1 MLMITLLM
9 VALVAHVTQG
19 ETSYNTGEGTVYKLS
34 VVQDVTLERPNR
46 NFNYLPFLL
55 VSQHPGYPN
64 KRSLVKFEQLP
75 RYCPAYKI
83 VSAKMYLYY
92 VYAHKASWHPITRT
106 PFIPRY
112 MQVHL
117 VKKSWNEYQATTSKR
132 TSSTYWSKPYLGL
145 DNTDA
150 EAVPQ
155 DRSPVVIFPYRP
167 RGFVEFDITR
177 AIRSWQ
183 RGVPNHGLVIRATNE
198 FQKGRGIRFAS
209 NADRDGSRHAYV
221 LVLCKQ

>member
-1 MLMITLLM
+1 MITLLM
-9 VALVAHVTQG
+9 VAFLAHVTQG
-19 ETSYNTGEGTVYKLS
+19 VTRYNTGRGTVYKLS

-117 VKKSWNEYQATTSKR
+117 VKKSWNEYQATSSKLHHMPIGR
-132 TSSTYWSKPYLGL
+132 SDTLVWITLTQRRFLRIDHQLLSFHIALEASWSSTSHEQSEVGREEYLTTAL
-145 DNTDA
+145 
-150 EAVPQ
+150 
-155 DRSPVVIFPYRP
+155 
-167 RGFVEFDITR
+167 
-177 AIRSWQ
+177 
-183 RGVPNHGLVIRATNE
+183 
-198 FQKGRGIRFAS
+198 
-209 NADRDGSRHAYV
+209 
-221 LVLCKQ
+221 

>member
-34 VVQDVTLERPNR
+34 VVQDVTLERPAKNL
-46 NFNYLPFLL
+46 NNLSFLL

-92 VYAHKASWHPITRT
+92 VYAHKPSWHSITTT

-117 VKKSWNEYQATTSKR
+117 VKKSWNEYQATSSKR

-145 DNTDA
+145 DNTHA
-150 EAVPQ
+150 EEVPLGSIPSCYLSIS
-155 DRSPVVIFPYRP
+155 SPRL
-167 RGFVEFDITR
+167 
-177 AIRSWQ
+177 
-183 RGVPNHGLVIRATNE
+183 RGVRHHT
-198 FQKGRGIRFAS
+198 S
-209 NADRDGSRHAYV
+209 NKKLAERST
-221 LVLCKQ
+221 